1 MEMFSQESHA
11 WLGRRGWT
19 RSDGKLMSLMVNVYN
34 KECEKRLLTSQLIQ
48 GVDKRLLQGHCDKT
62 YSRLLP
68 QVRKLATPLTVNV
81 TGLEEVKVTDEPGT
95 LAG

>member
-1 MEMFSQESHA
+1 MFPVIPLMKWLIKESLSFA
-11 WLGRRGWT
+11 C
-19 RSDGKLMSLMVNVYN
+19 S
-34 KECEKRLLTSQLIQ
+34 